1 MAWEGILIK
10 LPNLVAGED
19 LSLYQYCFVALD
31 TSNAGKVV
39 KVASAA
45 SRPIGVLQNNPKAD
59 EEAEVAVFGVTKV
72 WADEQLAVGD
82 SVKVGYPT
90 GQDTQV
96 GGQAAKAGT
105 SSTNSNVGTVL
116 LGAAAQA
123 IASVFINTANLTYV

>member
-31 TSNAGKVV
+31 STAGKVV

-45 SRPIGVLQNNPKAD
+45 SRPIGVLQNNPKLD

-82 SVKVGYPT
+82 SVKVGYPA

-105 SSTNSNVGTVL
+105 AATNSNVGTVL

-123 IASVFINTANLTYV
+123 LASVFINTANVTYV